1 MAKTNSTQK
10 KSTPKSSSPF
20 KSSRH
25 RKSKNRAPLKPQ
37 DGTLG
42 LEVVHPKA
50 AGIDVGC
57 TEHWVAVPPHMDPEP
72 VPVFG

>member
-50 AGIDVGC
+50 AG
-57 TEHWVAVPPHMDPEP
+57 H
-72 VPVFG
+72 